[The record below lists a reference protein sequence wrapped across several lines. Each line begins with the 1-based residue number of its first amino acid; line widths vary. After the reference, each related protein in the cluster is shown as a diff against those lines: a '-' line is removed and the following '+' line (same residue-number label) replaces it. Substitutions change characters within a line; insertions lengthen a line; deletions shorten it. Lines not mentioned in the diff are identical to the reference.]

1 MGKKLVSLKSEY
13 QWIKESHSKVL
24 QQSLINMDKSYKN
37 FFKSGSGF
45 PKFKSKHQKQSVRFP
60 VDAISGIKGNR
71 INIIKDLRDIHYKC
85 SPKDMRYLNKNDD
98 LIKSGTL
105 SKTKSGDFYFSLL
118 IDKPNKKIK
127 KTNNSIIGL
136 DLGVKSFIKT
146 SCGREYE
153 NLKLKKSNKKKI
165 SRLQRELSRKQKGSS
180 NKNKSRIK
188 LAKLY
193 EKINNKKDFYLHSV
207 VNQLISENQTIVIE
221 DLNVKGMLKN
231 HRLAGSIQEM
241 SLIDSR
247 IY

>member
-1 MGKKLVSLKSEY
+1 
-13 QWIKESHSKVL
+13 
-24 QQSLINMDKSYKN
+24 
-37 FFKSGSGF
+37 
-45 PKFKSKHQKQSVRFP
+45 
-60 VDAISGIKGNR
+60 
-71 INIIKDLRDIHYKC
+71 
-85 SPKDMRYLNKNDD
+85 MRYLNKNDD

-241 SLIDSR
+241 SFNRFKDILRYKCKWYDRELVEVSR
-247 IY
+247 WFPSSKLCSSCGYKNDRLTLKEREWVCPECGKKHDRDLNAAINIRNEGKRKIGMSARINAFGE